1 MLVEQSAD
9 RAEDAEKPVDMI
21 SITPISSGLT
31 LYTPH
36 PCVQMFE
43 AARSSAEPPF
53 LVQASAMGEGMFKT
67 LYRVSSPIPGAVRRD
82 FSIARRTEASATSGA
97 TCSHGVASALVGA

>member
-1 MLVEQSAD
+1 LLVEQSAD

-53 LVQASAMGEGMFKT
+53 LVQASAMGEGGLFRT
-67 LYRVSSPIPGAVRRD
+67 SEDYFPHTACRYR
-82 FSIARRTEASATSGA
+82 
-97 TCSHGVASALVGA
+97 